1 MRKKNP
7 IDETNPLNEL
17 FHALK
22 PERKERARREVAEE
36 EDVLPDDMKELE
48 EKKRARYEVLKE
60 KYK

>member
-17 FHALK
+17 FHAIK
-22 PERKERARREVAEE
+22 PERKERTRREVAGKEE
-36 EDVLPDDMKELE
+36 VLPDDMKELE
-48 EKKRARYEVLKE
+48 ERKRARYEVLKE